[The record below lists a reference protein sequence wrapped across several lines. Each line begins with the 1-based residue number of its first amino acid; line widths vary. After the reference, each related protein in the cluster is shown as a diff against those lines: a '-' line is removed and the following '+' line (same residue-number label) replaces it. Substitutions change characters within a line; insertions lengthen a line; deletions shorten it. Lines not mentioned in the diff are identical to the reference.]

1 MCDVVKSTRVILY
14 GALLAMFVQAAA
26 PALQALHATEH
37 ASEHAAVDA
46 VAAASL
52 DDLAIT
58 ALRSEAPPSPHDGDH
73 PSEIS
78 CKVCKG
84 HARLGSV
91 LPTTQ
96 VQTLDI
102 VETCAAP
109 ATVEER
115 VPGLVSRL
123 DSRPR
128 APPFLAS

>member
-1 MCDVVKSTRVILY
+1 VKSTRAILY
-14 GALLAMFVQAAA
+14 GALLAMLVQAAA

-52 DDLAIT
+52 DDLSIA
-58 ALRSEAPPSPHDGDH
+58 ALRSEPPPSPHDGDD

-91 LPTTQ
+91 LPTTR
-96 VQTLDI
+96 VQTLDS
-102 VETCAAP
+102 VETRATP

-128 APPFLAS
+128 APPLVAS